1 MVFIGFY
8 DVLEVFLNEN
18 GLEKKKFRERKIHYT
33 LFFGYHIGDLIL
45 GKASD
50 ILPT

>member
-18 GLEKKKFRERKIHYT
+18 GLEKKNLEKEKFIIPCFLATT
-33 LFFGYHIGDLIL
+33 LVI
-45 GKASD
+45 
-50 ILPT
+50 